1 MISSSPTAEELATY
15 ATWLTQA
22 EAAAFKLAS
31 GASTVSV
38 SYNGEQVTY
47 KPASLPQ
54 LRAVI
59 ADLRRALGKPAAR
72 NQGVAFKP
80 VVFGRDRTSG
90 GGGLY

>member
-1 MISSSPTAEELATY
+1 MISSNPTAEELATY
-15 ATWLTQA
+15 AAWLTQA

-38 SYNGEQVTY
+38 SYNGEAVTY
-47 KPASLPQ
+47 KPASLSQ

-59 ADLRRALGKPAAR
+59 ADLRAALGKPAAR
-72 NQGVAFKP
+72 NQGVVFKP
-80 VVFGRDRTSG
+80 VAFSRDRSRG